1 MSSWIESYRTLLDQ
15 WSMFSVRAELD
26 IALTNAG
33 CNSQPFQQV
42 SVTIIVCI
50 INLISC
56 NQVFVCCHYCGKS
69 ISPWYKGMPKGGQTG
84 SLSRQGGAGGNKPK
98 VQACPHCKVSKVKV
112 LIYGCELK

>member
-1 MSSWIESYRTLLDQ
+1 
-15 WSMFSVRAELD
+15 MFSVRAELD

-42 SVTIIVCI
+42 SVIIIVCI
-50 INLISC
+50 INLISYS
-56 NQVFVCCHYCGKS
+56 QVFVCCHYCGKS